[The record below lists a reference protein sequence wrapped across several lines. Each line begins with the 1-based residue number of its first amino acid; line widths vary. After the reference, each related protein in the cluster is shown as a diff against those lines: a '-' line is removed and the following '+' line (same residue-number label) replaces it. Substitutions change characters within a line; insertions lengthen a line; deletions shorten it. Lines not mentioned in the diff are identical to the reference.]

1 MSKKNTEN
9 GHLGYFGN
17 GKRLRSIKETAEFL
31 GIKPQ
36 TLYNMRTRRQGPDYV
51 LIGGKPM
58 YEDDAIDRYL
68 DANRVCLSA

>member
-1 MSKKNTEN
+1 MGKKNTEN
-9 GHLGYFGN
+9 VHPGYLGK

-36 TLYNMRTRRQGPDYV
+36 TLYNMRNRRQGPDYV
-51 LIGGKPM
+51 MVGGKPM
-58 YEDDAIDRYL
+58 YEDEAIDRYL